1 MDVENTLEQFIV
13 KEILLADPGTRI
25 DYQDSLIENGVLD
38 SLSLLRLINF
48 LEDQFGVLV
57 GDDEV
62 LPQNFQS
69 ITQTAAFVRQKQQG

>member
-1 MDVENTLEQFIV
+1 MDVERALEQFLVEDIM
-13 KEILLADPGTRI
+13 LADPGTRI
-25 DYQDSLIENGVLD
+25 NYEDSLLESGVLD

-48 LEDQFGVLV
+48 LEDRFGVFV

-69 ITQTAAFVRQKQQG
+69 ITQTAAFVRQKRQG